1 MKKHYFLLLLFG
13 FLVLDLS
20 AQGYHAIHGS
30 PYAGSTAMFNNPA
43 ATVNSVF
50 KWDLTLLSTQIKISS
65 NSTYVKDFPTS
76 STNLV
81 LKDGFFSRFLHT
93 TVDFSLFDFS
103 YRIDNNKAFSVG
115 LRGRTYNHFQT
126 GTFNYVDSTVNN
138 INSFLVA
145 NRNTSSL
152 DANLIHTGWME
163 ADLNYAQVL
172 MENSHARLSGGIT
185 LQVMK
190 GLSGAYSRFNKISY
204 LENKQGTDT
213 SYTFTNGNGSFAFSD
228 NYDQNSVKDF
238 FKSSRTGLA
247 LSLGIEYM
255 AFKPEE
261 ADEGKTLLNYD
272 WKIGL
277 SIMDIGANSF
287 IPNRSSGQ
295 FYTPNA
301 AYSDADINRKFNR
314 INNINDFRDSL
325 NTLFANNTDIKD
337 NYAISLPTRFI
348 ANFDKNLG
356 NHFYLNGEL
365 SMNFYSANGYNKLR
379 TRELNLLTITPRYE
393 TIGLGAYLPVQYN
406 AQGQVWVGAAVKLGP
421 LLLGIHDLGIF
432 SKAATLNGGGY
443 LKLSIHPFGKRR
455 TADKFDCPA

>member
-1 MKKHYFLLLLFG
+1 MKKQYCLLLFSG
-13 FLVLDLS
+13 FLVFKLQ

-30 PYAGSTAMFNNPA
+30 PFAGSTAMFNNPA
-43 ATVNSVF
+43 APVNSAY

-65 NSTYVKDFPTS
+65 NTTNIKNFPTS

-81 LKDGFFSRFLHT
+81 LRDGYFSRFLHT
-93 TVDFSLFDFS
+93 NADFSLFNFS

-115 LRGRTYNHFQT
+115 IRGRTYNHLQT
-126 GTFNYVDSTVNN
+126 GPFNYIDSTVNN
-138 INSFLVA
+138 LNSFLVA
-145 NRNTSSL
+145 NRNTAFL
-152 DANLIHTGWME
+152 DANLIHTGWVE

-172 MENSHARLSGGIT
+172 LENDHERLSGGIT

-190 GLSGAYSRFNKISY
+190 GLSGAFSRLNKISY
-204 LENKQGTDT
+204 LENKQGADT
-213 SYTFTNGNGSFAFSD
+213 SYTFTNGSGSFAFSD

-238 FKSSRTGLA
+238 LKSAKTGFA

-255 AFKPEE
+255 AYRPEV
-261 ADEGKTLLNYD
+261 AVEGRTNLNYD

-287 IPNRSSGQ
+287 IPNRNSGQ
-295 FYTPNA
+295 FYSPNA
-301 AYSDADINRKFNR
+301 AYSDADLNRKFNG
-314 INNINDFRDSL
+314 INNIDDFRDSL
-325 NTLFANNTDIKD
+325 NTLFGNNTNIKD
-337 NYAISLPTRFI
+337 NYSISLPTRFV

-365 SMNFYSANGYNKLR
+365 SMGFFSPNSYQKLR
-379 TRELNLLTITPRYE
+379 TRELNLVTITPRYE

-421 LLLGIHDLGIF
+421 LLLGIHDLGLF
-432 SKAATLNGGGY
+432 SKSATLNGGGY
-443 LKLSIHPFGKRR
+443 LMFSFHPFGIKRTSDR
-455 TADKFDCPA
+455 FDCPE